1 MPYSNLLKKIIA
13 DKNYNYADIIR
24 ECQKRG
30 EKIDKTYLSKIVNGR
45 AMPPKENI
53 SKLFAEICG
62 VDERLLIIEGYLDK
76 APEIIRDVFV
86 EMKKKSMRISM
97 QVFQNKFDEKTLT
110 ELENIIEKEPLAD
123 FVLSIMNSEKYDIS
137 DSIELNDKNYKM
149 EMTEPMGITMDSDAM
164 FPVIPQNA
172 KVILKIEEEYK
183 NGDIL
188 VVKIGDKVVIRES
201 FIYSNTVVLLPI
213 NTKYEMLTYDI
224 KDIMIL
230 GKAKNVIIDL

>member
-1 MPYSNLLKKIIA
+1 M
-13 DKNYNYADIIR
+13 
-24 ECQKRG
+24 
-30 EKIDKTYLSKIVNGR
+30 
-45 AMPPKENI
+45 
-53 SKLFAEICG
+53 
-62 VDERLLIIEGYLDK
+62 DK

-188 VVKIGDKVVIRES
+188 VVKIGDKVVIREA